1 MFQPSGFH
9 APATPA
15 RIVIVRIERMN
26 QPAAQAQR
34 PAPSQLPAEPQYVL
48 ALDQGTSS
56 SRAILFD
63 HAGNVVRLAQRE
75 FRQYYPH
82 PGHVEHDP
90 YEIWQSQLAV
100 AHTVLAD
107 AGIGASQVR
116 AIGITNQR
124 ETTVLW
130 DRKTG
135 EPVGRALVWQDRRT
149 APMCEALQAAGHGE
163 LFREKTGLV
172 IDAYFSGTK
181 LRWMLDN
188 IEGAR
193 ARAQR
198 GELAFGTVDS
208 WLIWQLTDGARHVTD
223 VSNASRTM
231 LFNIHSFEWDDAL
244 LALLDIP
251 HALLPEVVPSS
262 GEVARTSARLFG
274 MPIPIAGIAGDQ
286 QAATFGQAC
295 LVPGMAKNTYGTG
308 CFLLMNTGAQ
318 PVTSHNRL
326 LTTIGWQY
334 RGQTQYC
341 LEGGVFM
348 GGATIQ
354 WLRDGLKIIQSA
366 PEAEAL
372 ARQCDDS
379 GGVVLVPA
387 FAGLGAPHWDAFARG
402 TLVGMTRGTGRP
414 QIARAA
420 LESIALQSVDVL
432 EAMQKDAG
440 IALAELR
447 VDGGASRSDL
457 LMQMQADLLGTPVV
471 RPRVTETTALGAAYL
486 AGLATGYWSD
496 PVQIAQQWQVERR
509 FEPNLSADQRGHRLA
524 RWHRAVERARDWAR
538 EDDAGAGHG

>member
-1 MFQPSGFH
+1 MTHS
-9 APATPA
+9 TT
-15 RIVIVRIERMN
+15 
-26 QPAAQAQR
+26 
-34 PAPSQLPAEPQYVL
+34 PSQTPNPAGLPQGQPRYVL

-63 HAGNVVRLAQRE
+63 HFGNVVRLAQRE

-100 AHTVLAD
+100 AHEVLND
-107 AGIGASQVR
+107 AGVSASQLH

-130 DRKTG
+130 DRATG

-149 APMCEALQAAGHGE
+149 APMCEALVASGHGE
-163 LFREKTGLV
+163 LFRERTGLIV
-172 IDAYFSGTK
+172 DAYFSGTK
-181 LRWMLDN
+181 LRWMLDH

-193 ARAQR
+193 ARAER
-198 GELAFGTVDS
+198 GELAFGTVDA
-208 WLIWQLTDGARHVTD
+208 WLVWQLTDGARHVTD

-231 LFNIHSFEWDDAL
+231 LFNIHRFAWDDEL

-251 HALLPEVVPSS
+251 RSVLPEVVPSS
-262 GEVARTSARLFG
+262 GEVARTASRLFG
-274 MPIPIAGIAGDQ
+274 AEVPIAGIAGDQ

-295 LVPGMAKNTYGTG
+295 LSPGMAKNTYGTG
-308 CFLLMNTGAQ
+308 CFLLMNTGSQ

-326 LTTIGWQY
+326 LTTVGW
-334 RGQTQYC
+334 RFGERTVYC

-354 WLRDGLKIIQSA
+354 WLRDGLQIIRSA
-366 PEAEAL
+366 AEVEPL
-372 ARQCDDS
+372 ARQCEDT

-432 EAMQKDAG
+432 DAMQKDAG
-440 IALAELR
+440 ISLAELR

-457 LMQMQADLLGTPVV
+457 LMQMQADLLGTTVV

-486 AGLATGYWSD
+486 AGLATGYWQDEGEISR
-496 PVQIAQQWQVERR
+496 QWQVEQR
-509 FEPNLSADQRGHRLA
+509 FEPRLSADARAQHLA
-524 RWHRAVERARDWAR
+524 RWHRAVDRARDWAR
-538 EDDAGAGHG
+538 EDLADGAP